1 MTQTCAWFDDGG
13 VHCQEVAT
21 QRIVTD
27 VAAPDRNDWLF
38 CDQHTEMVMQ
48 EIARSPLTV
57 SALAHRVDN
66 A

>member
-21 QRIVTD
+21 QRVITN
-27 VAAPDRNDWLF
+27 VAALNRDDLLF
-38 CDQHTEMVMQ
+38 CDQHAKIVLQ
-48 EIARSPLTV
+48 EIAQSPLTV
-57 SALAHRVDN
+57 SALAQRIDN